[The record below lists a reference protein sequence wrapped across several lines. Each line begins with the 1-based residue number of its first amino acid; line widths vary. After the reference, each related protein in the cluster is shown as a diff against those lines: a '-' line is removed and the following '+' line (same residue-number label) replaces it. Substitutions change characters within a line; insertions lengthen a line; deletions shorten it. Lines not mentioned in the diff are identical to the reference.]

1 MSKAEIRGSWGR
13 MYKQQCSVVHSLF
26 HLPPLLPSSLTQTLH
41 YKLLLPLALCTIACT
56 TSPHNLLAQRLK
68 ADFRSPDRP
77 SRSEP
82 LYRMSYPDPPA
93 VASIVRK
100 CREITDIL
108 TPLFDVVVSGN
119 KTVTQ
124 QRAGKQQVLSHVTV
138 AATQEPALERPLIV
152 RAAD

>member
-1 MSKAEIRGSWGR
+1 
-13 MYKQQCSVVHSLF
+13 
-26 HLPPLLPSSLTQTLH
+26 
-41 YKLLLPLALCTIACT
+41 
-56 TSPHNLLAQRLK
+56 
-68 ADFRSPDRP
+68 
-77 SRSEP
+77 
-82 LYRMSYPDPPA
+82 MSYPDPPA